1 MPELRRLEVRVMMTP
16 KAPCILGGLRRPG
29 ILIHGSHRRRAAV
42 DAAEL
47 SDIDALKERLHCHR
61 SRSLLVFRIQ

>member
-1 MPELRRLEVRVMMTP
+1 VLELRGLEVRVTTP
-16 KAPCILGGLRRPG
+16 KAPCIPGGSRRPE
-29 ILIHGSHRRRAAV
+29 IRIHGAHRRRCVV

-47 SDIDALKERLHCHR
+47 NDIDALKARLHCHR

>member
-1 MPELRRLEVRVMMTP
+1 MKQVLSHCLT
-16 KAPCILGGLRRPG
+16 GGSRRPR
-29 ILIHGSHRRRAAV
+29 IRVRGSHRRRAAV

-47 SDIDALKERLHCHR
+47 NDIEALKARLHCHR